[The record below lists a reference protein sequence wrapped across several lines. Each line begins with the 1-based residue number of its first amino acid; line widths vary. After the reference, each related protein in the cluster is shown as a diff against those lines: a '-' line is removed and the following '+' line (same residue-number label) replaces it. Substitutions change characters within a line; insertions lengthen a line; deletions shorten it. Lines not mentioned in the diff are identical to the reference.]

1 LIGVED
7 GELEV
12 LVRRF
17 TTRVALAGLMLVAA
31 ATPASAGFAT
41 APSPRAQAAAR
52 YAVQEV
58 GAPYSYGGDTL
69 ATGFDSSGL
78 VVWAFDKA
86 GHRGL
91 PHSTQAL
98 STRGTPIART
108 RLERGD
114 LVFFDNAAHVGMYI
128 GHGEFVHAKAT
139 GLGVR
144 IGRLTGS
151 YERYFSGAVRI
162 D

>member
-1 LIGVED
+1 
-7 GELEV
+7 V

-17 TTRVALAGLMLVAA
+17 TTRVALAALMFAA
-31 ATPASAGFAT
+31 AAAPASAGFAT
-41 APSPRAQAAAR
+41 APSPRAQVAAR
-52 YAVQEV
+52 YALQEV
-58 GAPYSYGGDTL
+58 GAPYSWGGATL
-69 ATGFDSSGL
+69 ATGFDSPGL
-78 VVWAFDKA
+78 IVWAFDKA
-86 GHRGL
+86 GRRGL
-91 PHSTQAL
+91 PHSTQML

-114 LVFFDNAAHVGMYI
+114 LVFFDRASHVGIYV

-144 IGRLTGS
+144 IGHLTGY
-151 YERYFSGAVRI
+151 YEQAFSGAVRI

>member
-1 LIGVED
+1 M
-7 GELEV
+7 

-17 TTRVALAGLMLVAA
+17 TTRIALAALMVAA
-31 ATPASAGFAT
+31 AAAPASAGWAT
-41 APSPRAQAAAR
+41 APSPRAQVAAR
-52 YAVQEV
+52 YALQEV
-58 GAPYSYGGDTL
+58 GVAPYSFGGDTL

-86 GHRGL
+86 GRRGL
-91 PHSTQAL
+91 PHSTEML
-98 STRGTPIART
+98 SGRGTPIART
-108 RLERGD
+108 QLERGD
-114 LVFFDNAAHVGMYI
+114 LVFFNKASHVGIYI

-144 IGRLTGS
+144 IAHLTGY